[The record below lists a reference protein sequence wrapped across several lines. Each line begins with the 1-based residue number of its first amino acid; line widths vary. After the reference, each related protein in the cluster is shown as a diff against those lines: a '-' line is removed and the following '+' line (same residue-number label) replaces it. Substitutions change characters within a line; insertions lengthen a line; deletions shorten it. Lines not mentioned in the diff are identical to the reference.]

1 MDIEK
6 QHHHSFIVRAFSA
19 MVEWGNEWLTLSHWF
34 FKRGELVFVRI
45 EAMMLIIT
53 SFCMTLPFWVDDIPS
68 IFYPLLYAFFV
79 QRIAEFMIV
88 YSRNFILKRGR
99 IYSHTQFHSDQ
110 HRGAWLILMFS
121 LSVLQIV
128 MVFASWTRL
137 ISFTDI
143 SAFTRPLSGLDSIY
157 FSAVTF
163 LTIGYGDIAPL
174 HTDAKLLILAEGVI
188 TYFVLVVVINGLI
201 STHFGSRNPSE
212 AMDQPEAP
220 KQDGLV

>member
-19 MVEWGNEWLTLSHWF
+19 IIEWGNEWLTLSHWF
-34 FKRGELVFVRI
+34 FRQGELVFIRI

-53 SFCMTLPFWVDDIPS
+53 AVCITLPFWVDRIPS
-68 IFYPLLYAFFV
+68 VLYPLLIAFFV
-79 QRIAEFMIV
+79 QRILEFVIV
-88 YSRNFILKRGR
+88 YSRNYILKRGR
-99 IYSHTQFHSDQ
+99 IYSHTQFHSEQ

-121 LSVLQIV
+121 ISVLQIV
-128 MVFASWTRL
+128 MVFASWVRL
-137 ISFTDI
+137 ISFTDVN
-143 SAFTRPLSGLDSIY
+143 AFTRPLSGLDSIY

-174 HTDAKLLILAEGVI
+174 HTDAKLLILAQGAI

-201 STHFGSRNPSE
+201 STHFGNRVLSE
-212 AMDQPEAP
+212 DAEQP
-220 KQDGLV
+220 KSSK